1 MFANL
6 CMKFKLLGGDKVKR
20 KNILVFF
27 LLLFILILV
36 GCETEEYKT
45 HTFNYNYYSKEN
57 FFRFEYP
64 ESWEI
69 VEDDASEFD
78 KFPEKSPDFGLR
90 IYMDNE
96 KRDINFIDIFEGV
109 SPNQYIYDDRLSKEE
124 YLIDGEKKGYIYSN
138 TSLLEESNVVSKIIT
153 YDTHDENHAWRY
165 VMISV
170 EKEFYDK
177 NKKKIERVIK
187 SIEF

>member
-6 CMKFKLLGGDKVKR
+6 CMEFKLLGGDKVKR

-36 GCETEEYKT
+36 GCEAENYKT
-45 HTFNYNYYSKEN
+45 HTFNYDYYGEEN
-57 FFRFEYP
+57 FFTFEYP
-64 ESWEI
+64 ESWKI
-69 VEDDASEFD
+69 VEDDASQLD
-78 KFPEKSPDFGLR
+78 KLPEKSPDFGLK

-96 KRDINFIDIFEGV
+96 KEDINFISIFEGV
-109 SPNQYIYDDRLSKEE
+109 SSSLYIYDENLSKEE

-138 TSLLEESNVVSKIIT
+138 TFLLKEYDIVSKIIT

-165 VMISV
+165 VMISA

-177 NKKKIERVIK
+177 NKKKIERVLK
-187 SIEF
+187 SIKF

>member
-1 MFANL
+1 M
-6 CMKFKLLGGDKVKR
+6 GSDKVKR
-20 KNILVFF
+20 KNILVFL

-45 HTFNYNYYSKEN
+45 HTFNYDYYGEEN
-57 FFRFEYP
+57 FFTFQYP

-69 VEDDASEFD
+69 VEDDASQLD
-78 KFPEKSPDFGLR
+78 KLPEKSPDFGLK

-96 KRDINFIDIFEGV
+96 KEDINFIKIFEGV
-109 SPNQYIYDDRLSKEE
+109 SSSLYIYDENLSKEE
-124 YLIDGEKKGYIYSN
+124 YLIDGEKRGYIYSN
-138 TSLLEESNVVSKIIT
+138 TFLLKEYDIVSKIIT

-165 VMISV
+165 VMISA

-177 NKKKIERVIK
+177 NKKKIERVLK

>member
-1 MFANL
+1 M
-6 CMKFKLLGGDKVKR
+6 KR
-20 KNILVFF
+20 KNILVFL

-45 HTFNYNYYSKEN
+45 HTFNYDYYGEEN
-57 FFRFEYP
+57 FFTFQYP

-69 VEDDASEFD
+69 VEDDASQLD
-78 KFPEKSPDFGLR
+78 KLPEKSPDFGLK

-96 KRDINFIDIFEGV
+96 KEDINFIKIFEGV
-109 SPNQYIYDDRLSKEE
+109 SSSLYIYDENLSKEE
-124 YLIDGEKKGYIYSN
+124 YLIDGEKRGYIYSN
-138 TSLLEESNVVSKIIT
+138 TFLLKEYDIVSKIIT

-165 VMISV
+165 VMISA

-177 NKKKIERVIK
+177 NKKKIERVLK

>member
-1 MFANL
+1 ME
-6 CMKFKLLGGDKVKR
+6 FKLLGGDKVKR

-36 GCETEEYKT
+36 GCKAENYKT
-45 HTFNYNYYSKEN
+45 HTFNYDYYGEEN
-57 FFRFEYP
+57 FFTFEYP
-64 ESWEI
+64 ESWKI
-69 VEDDASEFD
+69 VEDDASQLD
-78 KFPEKSPDFGLR
+78 KLPEKSPDFGLK

-96 KRDINFIDIFEGV
+96 KEDINFISIFEGV
-109 SPNQYIYDDRLSKEE
+109 SSSLYIYDENLSKEE

-138 TSLLEESNVVSKIIT
+138 TFLLKEYDIVSKIIT

-165 VMISV
+165 VMISA

-177 NKKKIERVIK
+177 NKKKIERVLK
-187 SIEF
+187 SIKFWF